1 MDINNFKLTLFTNN
15 LRGIACLKFLI
26 KKKVRI
32 NNIIISRKNLNIKV
46 KQYLN
51 KKNIKYLIIKNLKD
65 KKLNSVLLNTDLGL
79 VCGFPHIFKNHQ
91 ISIPKY
97 GYINLHAGK
106 LPKYRGGSPLSW
118 QIINGEK
125 IFGISAIKINNGIDT
140 GDIIY
145 EKKFRLLKKYKIED
159 LHRISNQFFPSL
171 LYKSINKIILNKK
184 LKKQK
189 NNSASYFKQRKPED
203 SLIDPEQ
210 ITYKK
215 LSLLLRAMSTT
226 YQSPYLQFK
235 NKKIEIKKI
244 KIIKITKNFNNNLYF
259 NSKEYFL
266 RLKDSVVKIEKFNIK
281 KIN

>member
-1 MDINNFKLTLFTNN
+1 
-15 LRGIACLKFLI
+15 
-26 KKKVRI
+26 
-32 NNIIISRKNLNIKV
+32 
-46 KQYLN
+46 
-51 KKNIKYLIIKNLKD
+51 
-65 KKLNSVLLNTDLGL
+65 
-79 VCGFPHIFKNHQ
+79 
-91 ISIPKY
+91 
-97 GYINLHAGK
+97 
-106 LPKYRGGSPLSW
+106 
-118 QIINGEK
+118 
-125 IFGISAIKINNGIDT
+125 
-140 GDIIY
+140 
-145 EKKFRLLKKYKIED
+145 
-159 LHRISNQFFPSL
+159 
-171 LYKSINKIILNKK
+171 
-184 LKKQK
+184 KQK